1 MGVGVAYIDGT
12 GTNHMF
18 LAGVARRKAVISQ
31 LLGGVFMRKSYLL
44 LAGAGA
50 VLLAACSGDK
60 KTSIN
65 DDLKKDLELA
75 SSSDGITLA
84 NSSPNAGQQVVSA
97 IEQTTPPTKQQT
109 PSNRVRHHKPAPKSP
124 PQVVRA
130 QAPATVAES
139 EPQSVAQEPVAGP
152 TPVSP
157 RPQPVAVSYPSGR
170 SSGGDD
176 GRVSSGG
183 SNVGAVLGTI
193 LGAVIRGGVVGDVD
207 NCDPRND
214 GRGRRG
220 PIVINQRMPFPVPG
234 RIGGASR
241 SGVSIGGI
249 PIGRIPRF

>member
-1 MGVGVAYIDGT
+1 
-12 GTNHMF
+12 
-18 LAGVARRKAVISQ
+18 
-31 LLGGVFMRKSYLL
+31 MRKSYLL

-50 VLLAACSGDK
+50 VVLAACSGDK
-60 KTSIN
+60 KTAIN

-124 PQVVRA
+124 PQVVRTEA
-130 QAPATVAES
+130 RATVAQS
-139 EPQSVAQEPVAGP
+139 EPQPVEQEPVAGP

-157 RPQPVAVSYPSGR
+157 RPQPVGVSYPSG
-170 SSGGDD
+170 SSSGDD

-207 NCDPRND
+207 NCDPRTD
-214 GRGRRG
+214 RTRSRG
-220 PIVINQRMPFPVPG
+220 PIVINQRMPFPIPG
-234 RIGGASR
+234 RIGGSSR
-241 SGVSIGGI
+241 SRVTIGGF
-249 PIGRIPRF
+249 PIGRAPRF